1 MRGIFFSLT
10 TEQKDFCCVEYCWM
24 MGCQWGTKV
33 IGRHVLLSYIN
44 YDIYFSHINNP
55 YYGRRIIDAPPSQ
68 SIYLIFGQKDLFLS
82 DIGYFFRQTDK
93 MLKII
98 KSKKS
103 NSFYKRYVHIEAFC
117 QHWDICRRSDQA
129 GYYSSICDHLLHIP
143 HLSGGHF
150 LLSFNSVLK
159 QILFEKKD
167 LKFMWLR
174 YKNFLV
180 TPKEGFK
187 KNFKKLWKIPL

>member
-1 MRGIFFSLT
+1 
-10 TEQKDFCCVEYCWM
+10 M

-103 NSFYKRYVHIEAFC
+103 NSFYIRNMFILRHFANTEISAGDLIKQVITHLFVITCCISLTSVVVTSCCHLIQFWNKYFSKRKTWNLCGCAIKIF
-117 QHWDICRRSDQA
+117 W
-129 GYYSSICDHLLHIP
+129 LL
-143 HLSGGHF
+143 
-150 LLSFNSVLK
+150 
-159 QILFEKKD
+159 
-167 LKFMWLR
+167 
-174 YKNFLV
+174 
-180 TPKEGFK
+180 
-187 KNFKKLWKIPL
+187 